1 MGVVPARCRAV
12 PAGAARWIE
21 PGGVSYGALAPHVA
35 TDGAAAS
42 AGAISFAPTLPM
54 QVSRASH
61 RRSDPTTQSDEH
73 ERYQGGFVGDDGRS
87 QTLLHSL
94 PPRHGT
100 CLWLDYYHHGPPH
113 THLSS
118 ALVFTHAALPSP
130 SAPSSLPAPS
140 VSRLHLPLH
149 PHLNLAHPS
158 LFAPPFP
165 SPSSPRLRPPPTL
178 PSYPYRAPPLTYMH
192 DIHKASARVR
202 VATTPFALAAARAS
216 AFETVL
222 SIQRGDS
229 PPSDDLPPPLPHPKG
244 CGGGGFNC
252 VGVVLVCGQP
262 PALPSVLPGRVKGR

>member
-1 MGVVPARCRAV
+1 MRY
-12 PAGAARWIE
+12 
-21 PGGVSYGALAPHVA
+21 SSSTHVA
-35 TDGAAAS
+35 TDGAAAG
-42 AGAISFAPTLPM
+42 AGAIIFALTLPM

-61 RRSDPTTQSDEH
+61 RRSDPTTQSGEH

-140 VSRLHLPLH
+140 VSRLQVFPSTLTSTSPTLRCSRPPSPHLP
-149 PHLNLAHPS
+149 HLAYV
-158 LFAPPFP
+158 
-165 SPSSPRLRPPPTL
+165 RLQPC
-178 PSYPYRAPPLTYMH
+178 PSYPYRAPPLTYMY

-202 VATTPFALAAARAS
+202 VSTTPFALAAARAS

-222 SIQRGDS
+222 
-229 PPSDDLPPPLPHPKG
+229 L
-244 CGGGGFNC
+244 
-252 VGVVLVCGQP
+252 
-262 PALPSVLPGRVKGR
+262 